1 MKKGILILGL
11 GLVLLSGSTL
21 AQAGEGCGAGAC
33 GAGKEKGASMKG
45 IKYDEVT
52 LKIDDMH
59 CGDCEKTIK
68 DALSTTDGVKVC
80 SIRLKDK
87 TAKVCYDKKKIS
99 LDKIVKRIQKEGFSS
114 KEIKEAKVKVK
125 SEKS

>member
-11 GLVLLSGSTL
+11 GLLLSGSTL
-21 AQAGEGCGAGAC
+21 AQAGEGCGAGC
-33 GAGKEKGASMKG
+33 GMSHKEGASMKG

-52 LKIDDMH
+52 LKINDMH
-59 CGDCEKTIK
+59 CGDCEKSIK

-80 SIRLKDK
+80 SISLKDK

-99 LDKIVKRIQKEGFSS
+99 LDKIVKRIQKEGFTP